1 MQPDPAAPL
10 PVLPPTPKREG
21 PWAGYAFAAAG
32 AALFSTKAIFI
43 KLAYAEQ
50 IDAETLL
57 ALRMAMSLP
66 FYVVIGF
73 WSLRDRRRLGI
84 PLPPLKLA
92 LVSALIGVLG
102 YWIASYL
109 DFLGLLYISAQ
120 FERLILFTYPL
131 FVVLFGAWFFGQK
144 IRSAALAAFAISYV
158 GLALIFVEHLTLEGD
173 NVVLGAGL
181 VIAAAMAFGLYQL
194 LAKEAIAKVGPRLFT
209 CIAMMGATV
218 ATFAVFF
225 TLRDAALL
233 IVSPTLFYYGIL
245 IAIFSTVL
253 PTFFLSEAL
262 HRISAQANG
271 IIGTL
276 SPLVT
281 IILAALILGEALT
294 LIGIVGTALVLAGVG
309 WFTLSEKK
317 RI

>member
-1 MQPDPAAPL
+1 MDTDPASPL
-10 PVLPPTPKREG
+10 PLLPQAPKRDAL
-21 PWAGYAFAAAG
+21 WAGYGFAAAG

-57 ALRMAMSLP
+57 ALRMALSLP
-66 FYVVIGF
+66 FYLVIGF
-73 WSLRDRRRLGI
+73 WSLKDRARLGT
-84 PLPPLKLA
+84 PLPPAKLILA
-92 LVSALIGVLG
+92 SALIGVLG
-102 YWIASYL
+102 YWVASYL

-158 GLALIFVEHLTLEGD
+158 GLALIFAEHLTLEGD
-173 NVVLGAGL
+173 DVVLGSAL

-194 LAKEAIAKVGPRLFT
+194 LAREAIAKVGPRLFT

-218 ATFAVFF
+218 ATFAAFLA
-225 TLRDAALL
+225 LRDASLL

-294 LIGIVGTALVLAGVG
+294 PIGVIGTLLVLAGVG
-309 WFTLSEKK
+309 WFTLSE
-317 RI
+317 RR